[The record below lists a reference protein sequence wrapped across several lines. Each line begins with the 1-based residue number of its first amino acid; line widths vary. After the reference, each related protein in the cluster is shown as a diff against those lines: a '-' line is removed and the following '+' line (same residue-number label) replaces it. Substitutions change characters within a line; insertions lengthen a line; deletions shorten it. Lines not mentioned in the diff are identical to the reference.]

1 MSFFAALVK
10 NTVLQLTTFHF
21 LFSLVTKEFILN
33 ITFLPLTHLW
43 HLMLWPSQTMRKRT
57 TI

>member
-43 HLMLWPSQTMRKRT
+43 HLML
-57 TI
+57 